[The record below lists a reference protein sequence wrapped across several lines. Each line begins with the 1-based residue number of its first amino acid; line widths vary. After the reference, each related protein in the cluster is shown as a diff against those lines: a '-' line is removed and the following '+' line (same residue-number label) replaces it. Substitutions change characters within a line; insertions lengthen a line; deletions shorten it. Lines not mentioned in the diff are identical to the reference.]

1 LPAPLPSGLS
11 AVIPV
16 YNSERSLRL
25 VVERLAAVLPH
36 VRERYEVI
44 LVNDGSRDR
53 SWEVIQELR
62 RDFPFVSGINLMRNC
77 GQHNALLC
85 GIRAARFDIIATLD
99 DDLQNPPEELPKLLA
114 GIEGGLDV
122 VYGPPER
129 ESHGF
134 LRDAASVITK
144 ITLQNAMGAETARNI
159 SAYRAF
165 RTATRDA
172 FANFNSPFV
181 SIDVL
186 LSWASTRFGFV
197 RVKHDPRTIGTSNY
211 TLGKLVLHALN
222 MLTGFSTL
230 PLRLASLVGFVF
242 TGFGVATLLYIICL
256 YLVRGTPVQGFPF
269 LASII
274 SAFAG
279 AQLFTLGIMGEYLGR
294 VHFRMMDRPPYV
306 VRDTLGP
313 TQTSE

>member
-1 LPAPLPSGLS
+1 VPSSLPSGVS

-16 YNSERSLRL
+16 YNSEQSLRL
-25 VVERLAAVLPH
+25 VVERLAAVLPR
-36 VRERYEVI
+36 VRDHYEII

-53 SWEVIQELR
+53 SWEVVQEIVR
-62 RDFPFVSGINLMRNC
+62 QYPFVRGINLMRNC

-85 GIRAARFDIIATLD
+85 GIRAARFDIVATLD
-99 DDLQNPPEELPKLLA
+99 DDLQNPPEELPKLVAALD
-114 GIEGGLDV
+114 GGLDV

-129 ESHGF
+129 EQHGV
-134 LRDAASVITK
+134 LRDAASAITK
-144 ITLQNAMGAETARNI
+144 ITLQNAMGADTARNI

-186 LSWASTRFGFV
+186 LSWASTRFGVV

-211 TLGKLVLHALN
+211 TLGKLILHALN

-242 TGFGVATLLYIICL
+242 TGFGLATLIYIISL
-256 YLVRGTPVQGFPF
+256 YVIRGTPVQGFPF

-279 AQLFTLGIMGEYLGR
+279 AQLFTLGIIGEYLGR

-306 VRDTLGP
+306 VRETLGP
-313 TQTSE
+313 AAGSE

>member
-1 LPAPLPSGLS
+1 VPTPLPSGLS

-16 YNSERSLRL
+16 YNSESSLPL
-25 VVERLAAVLPH
+25 VIERLAAVLPR

-53 SWEVIQELR
+53 SWEVVQELR
-62 RDFPFVSGINLMRNC
+62 RQYPFVGGINLMRNC

-85 GIRAARFDIIATLD
+85 GIRAARFDVIVTLD
-99 DDLQNPPEELPKLLA
+99 DDLQNPPEELPKLVA
-114 GIEGGLDV
+114 GLEGGLDV

-129 ESHGF
+129 EQHGL
-134 LRDAASVITK
+134 LRDAASAITK

-242 TGFGVATLLYIICL
+242 TGFGLATLVYIICL
-256 YLVRGTPVQGFPF
+256 YLIRGTPVQGFPF

-306 VRDTLGP
+306 VRDALGP
-313 TQTSE
+313 IQSTE

>member
-1 LPAPLPSGLS
+1 M
-11 AVIPV
+11 IPV
-16 YNSERSLRL
+16 YNSEQSLRL
-25 VVERLAAVLPH
+25 VVERLAAVLPR
-36 VRERYEVI
+36 VRERYEII

-53 SWEVIQELR
+53 SWEVMHEIGR
-62 RDFPFVSGINLMRNC
+62 AYPFVRGINLMRNC

-85 GIRAARFDIIATLD
+85 GIRAARFDTIATLD
-99 DDLQNPPEELPKLLA
+99 DDLQNPPEELPKLVA
-114 GIEGGLDV
+114 GLDDGGLDV

-129 ESHGF
+129 EQHGF
-134 LRDAASVITK
+134 LRDAASAITK

-159 SAYRAF
+159 SAYRVF

-186 LSWASTRFGFV
+186 LSWASTKFGVV

-242 TGFGVATLLYIICL
+242 TGFGMATLVYIICL
-256 YLVRGTPVQGFPF
+256 YLIRGTPVQGFPF

-279 AQLFTLGIMGEYLGR
+279 AQLFTLGIIGEYLGR

-306 VRDTLGP
+306 IRETLGP
-313 TQTSE
+313 AQTLE